1 MSKTIGIV
9 LLVAG
14 LAGIGLG
21 FAYTASSDAGESCTR
36 ERQEAVALLE
46 QATQAGEGTPEAQA
60 LMAQAQEKSD
70 WADGDCA
77 QADSMRQQG
86 LMISG
91 AGLLVLLVGAVL
103 SFKARKAPP
112 PAG

>member
-1 MSKTIGIV
+1 MKKTIGMV

-21 FAYTASSDAGESCTR
+21 FAYTASSDAQQEC
-36 ERQEAVALLE
+36 ERMRSEAVTLLE
-46 QATQAGEGTPEAQA
+46 QATQAGEGTEESQA
-60 LMAQAQEKSD
+60 LVAQAQEKSD

-77 QADSMRQQG
+77 RADSMRQQG

-91 AGLLVLLVGAVL
+91 AGLLVLVIGLVL
-103 SFKARKAPP
+103 FLKAKKAPS
-112 PAG
+112 A